1 MKKSRFLLFFLCLL
15 LAACG
20 KAPAPAL
27 PDAPVTVPE
36 QAVLPVATDLPAGT
50 VAEPETDAETAAA
63 PELPALAF
71 FADMGARTFEPLSSY
86 SARWERDKDILCL
99 GVKPQGGEG
108 SSYQALW
115 GAAFAAYPDL
125 ARYRLGFLVSY
136 TLVDGRRFDLTVL
149 SPADT
154 EGAFTDYLDIYL
166 YDDYHQT
173 PGVWYS
179 HVEKSAYTAKTTLTS
194 IKLTG
199 RAKIAEA
206 REIVLSAFFYT
217 EDDLDAAGRFTGLP
231 ALTLPIG
238 KEN

>member
-1 MKKSRFLLFFLCLL
+1 
-15 LAACG
+15 
-20 KAPAPAL
+20 
-27 PDAPVTVPE
+27 
-36 QAVLPVATDLPAGT
+36 PAGT
-50 VAEPETDAETAAA
+50 VAAPETDAETAAA

-86 SARWERDKDILCL
+86 SASWIKDKDILCL
-99 GVKPQGGEG
+99 GVKPEG
-108 SSYQALW
+108 TEGTSYQALW

-125 ARYRLGFLVSY
+125 ARYRLGFLVSF
-136 TLVDGRRFDLTVL
+136 TLADGRRFDLTVL

-179 HVEKSAYTAKTTLTS
+179 HVEKNAYTAETTLTS

-199 RAKIAEA
+199 REKIAEV
-206 REIVLSAFFYT
+206 REIVLSAVFYT
-217 EDDLDAAGRFTGLP
+217 EDDLDEEGRFTGLP

>member
-1 MKKSRFLLFFLCLL
+1 MKHNRLLPLLLCFL

-20 KAPAPAL
+20 KAPAV
-27 PDAPVTVPE
+27 PDAPVTAPE
-36 QAVLPVATDLPAGT
+36 PAVLPVETDLPAGT
-50 VAEPETDAETAAA
+50 VAAPETDAETAAA

-86 SARWERDKDILCL
+86 SARWERDRDILCL
-99 GVKPQGGEG
+99 GVKPEG
-108 SSYQALW
+108 AEGKSYQDLW

-125 ARYRLGFLVSY
+125 ARYRLGFLVSF
-136 TLVDGRRFDLTVL
+136 TLADGRRFDLTVL

-199 RAKIAEA
+199 RAKIAEV

-217 EDDLDAAGRFTGLP
+217 EGDLDEEGRFTGLP